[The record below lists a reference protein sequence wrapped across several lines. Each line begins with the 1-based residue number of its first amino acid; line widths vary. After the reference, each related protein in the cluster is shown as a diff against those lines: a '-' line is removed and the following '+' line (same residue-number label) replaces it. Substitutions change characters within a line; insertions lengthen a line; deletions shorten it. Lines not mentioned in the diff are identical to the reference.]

1 MTVSVP
7 GEIRLAGEQP
17 ESRRRAIED
26 VARRAGVLDRVRF
39 LGVVDAP
46 TLDDLYC
53 RAAVVGL
60 LSASEGFGFPVLEA
74 LARGVPVV
82 VAKGTGAAEVGGG
95 AALAVDPGNREQVAA
110 ALRTAATPE
119 HRQRIGVEG
128 PARAMEFTPERTAR
142 ATACSTVLG
151 S

>member
-1 MTVSVP
+1 VRRGV
-7 GEIRLAGEQP
+7 AGGGFGGRP
-17 ESRRRAIED
+17 RRRRRAVEE
-26 VARRAGVLDRVRF
+26 VALRAGVLDRVRF
-39 LGVVDAP
+39 LGVVDAI

-53 RAAVVGL
+53 RACVVGL

-82 VAKGTGAAEVGGG
+82 VAKGTGAAEVGGQ
-95 AALAVDPGNREQVAA
+95 AAIAVDPGNRDEVAS

-119 HRQRIGVEG
+119 HRQRIAVEG

-142 ATACSTVLG
+142 GYLAVFQRALG
-151 S
+151 G